1 MIIKSLT
8 IIDSGYEKTFNFSS
22 NFSLVYSDGVNSV
35 GKTTLLRCLVYCLG
49 YSIPSTKN
57 FDFEKKKFLATLLL
71 SNGQEIVVRRDDRN
85 VFFGEMLYSMPAE
98 KFELHKLI
106 WEIERDNLLK
116 NLLGVFYVD
125 QEKGWTLLNRGI
137 VIGKERFNIKEFVL
151 ALSNRYDENLMYDI
165 EITKRTLAKYKRLQN
180 VVEFQRSLNEN
191 NNYIYETDAGV
202 INKERLTIEYEK
214 NLLEKEC
221 KKLKNSY
228 KDNERIQKFITNM
241 RLRVKDNNG
250 NVIAINKDNIVGYNE
265 NQDLLNARIHQ
276 LEDSI
281 TVYANQLNKIEK
293 KEKSLKRDL
302 TLLNAESIEKK
313 FDQQIMS
320 LKIDPMVVDD
330 TIKNYEKRKNELE
343 KLLDE
348 ELKINN
354 GFVDCLHTIIYK
366 YSQELGVDEKYVTA
380 NSDYIFTNKL
390 AGLSGA
396 ILQKIVF
403 CFKLAYIKVIEEHC
417 ACVLPIILDSP
428 SGKEM
433 SKENV
438 IKMYDILKRD
448 FSNHQIIVAS
458 IYDYGYADC
467 KIELKERLMEG
478 EEFCVS

>member
-8 IIDSGYEKTFNFSS
+8 IIDSGYKKTFNFSE
-22 NFSLVYSDGVNSV
+22 NFSLVFSNGVNSV
-35 GKTTLLRCLVYCLG
+35 GKTTLLRCMVYCLG

-57 FDFEKKKFLATLLL
+57 FDFEKKKFEITLLL
-71 SNGQEIVVRRDDRN
+71 SSGQEIIVQREDRN
-85 VFFGEMLYSMPAE
+85 VFIGETLYSMPAE
-98 KFELHKLI
+98 KLELQKKI
-106 WEIERDNLLK
+106 FDIERNDLLK

-125 QEKGWTLLNRGI
+125 QEKGWTLLNKGL
-137 VIGKERFNIKEFVL
+137 VIGKESFNIKEFVL

-165 EITKRTLAKYKRLQN
+165 EIASRTLVKYKRLQN

-191 NNYIYETDAGV
+191 NNYVYETNDSV
-202 INKERLTIEYEK
+202 LNKERLTIEYEK

-228 KDNERIQKFITNM
+228 KDNEKIRQFITNM
-241 RLRVKDNNG
+241 HLRVKDNNG

-302 TLLNAESIEKK
+302 TLLSAESIEKR

-320 LKIDPMVVDD
+320 LKIDPLVVND
-330 TIKNYEKRKNELE
+330 TIKNYEERKRKLN

-348 ELKINN
+348 ALKINN
-354 GFVDCLHTIIYK
+354 GIVDRLHTIIYK

-380 NSDYIFTNKL
+380 NSDYIFTSKL

-403 CFKLAYIKVIEEHC
+403 CFKLAYIKIIEDHC

-458 IYDYGYADC
+458 IYDYGYADN
-467 KIELKERLMEG
+467 KIELNERLMEG

>member
-8 IIDSGYEKTFNFSS
+8 IIDSGYKKTFNFSE
-22 NFSLVYSDGVNSV
+22 NFSLVFSNGVNSV
-35 GKTTLLRCLVYCLG
+35 GKTTLLRCMVYCLG

-57 FDFEKKKFLATLLL
+57 FDFEKKKFEITLLL
-71 SNGQEIVVRRDDRN
+71 SSGQEIIVQREDRN
-85 VFFGEMLYSMPAE
+85 VFIGETLYSMPAE
-98 KFELHKLI
+98 KLELQKKI
-106 WEIERDNLLK
+106 FDIERNDLLK

-125 QEKGWTLLNRGI
+125 QEKGWTLLNKGL
-137 VIGKERFNIKEFVL
+137 VIGKESFNIKEFVL

-165 EITKRTLAKYKRLQN
+165 EIASRTLVKYKRLQN

-191 NNYIYETDAGV
+191 NNYVYETNDSV
-202 INKERLTIEYEK
+202 LNKERLTIEYEK

-228 KDNERIQKFITNM
+228 KDNEKIRQFITNM
-241 RLRVKDNNG
+241 HLRVKDNNG

-302 TLLNAESIEKK
+302 TLLSAESIEKR

-320 LKIDPMVVDD
+320 LKIDPLVVND
-330 TIKNYEKRKNELE
+330 TIKNYEERKRKLN

-348 ELKINN
+348 ALKINN
-354 GFVDCLHTIIYK
+354 GIVDRLHTIIYK

-380 NSDYIFTNKL
+380 NSDYIFTSKL

-403 CFKLAYIKVIEEHC
+403 CFKLAYIKIIEEHC

-458 IYDYGYADC
+458 IYDYGYADN
-467 KIELKERLMEG
+467 KIELNERLMEG
-478 EEFCVS
+478 EEFRGT